1 MDRSSTRLCWPS
13 FRNMKLILDIT
24 ADSRYSF
31 DRKRVREALAKTL
44 IEQEMFKGVVKISLS
59 VVGER
64 KIRELEKKYFKE
76 DKVTDVLS
84 FPLEAAPTPAESGG
98 QEGVFPEDFDG
109 INLGDIVVCYPQA
122 KRQAIQWNR
131 IIDEEI
137 EFLACHGLLH
147 LLGIHHD

>member
-1 MDRSSTRLCWPS
+1 MV
-13 FRNMKLILDIT
+13 KLNLDIA
-24 ADSRYSF
+24 ADSRYPF
-31 DRKRVREALAKTL
+31 DRKRVKEALVKTL
-44 IEQEMFKGVVKISLS
+44 VEQGVNDGVVKISLS

-64 KIRELEKKYFKE
+64 KIKELEKKYFKE

-84 FPLEAAPTPAESGG
+84 FPLE
-98 QEGVFPEDFDG
+98 EGEEMPDDIDG
-109 INLGDIVVCYPQA
+109 LNLGDIVICYPQA

>member
-1 MDRSSTRLCWPS
+1 MY
-13 FRNMKLILDIT
+13 MKLILDIA

-31 DRKRVREALAKTL
+31 DRKRVREALIKTL
-44 IEQEMFKGVVKISLS
+44 EEQGMFNGVVKISLL

-76 DKVTDVLS
+76 DRVTDVLS
-84 FPLEAAPTPAESGG
+84 FPL
-98 QEGVFPEDFDG
+98 QEGEPAPEDFDG
-109 INLGDIVVCYPQA
+109 INLGDIVICYPQA
-122 KRQAIQWNR
+122 KRQALQWNR
-131 IIDEEI
+131 IMDEEI

>member
-1 MDRSSTRLCWPS
+1 ML
-13 FRNMKLILDIT
+13 KLDLNIA

-31 DRKRVREALAKTL
+31 DRKMVKAALLKTL
-44 IEQEMFKGVVKISLS
+44 EEQGMFNGVVKISLS
-59 VVGER
+59 VVGDR
-64 KIRELEKKYFKE
+64 KIRELELKYFKE

-84 FPLEAAPTPAESGG
+84 FPL
-98 QEGVFPEDFDG
+98 QEGEEMPDDFDG

-122 KRQAIQWNR
+122 KRQAMQWNR
-131 IIDEEI
+131 IVDEEI

>member
-1 MDRSSTRLCWPS
+1 MV
-13 FRNMKLILDIT
+13 KLDLDIA
-24 ADSRYSF
+24 ADSRYPF
-31 DRKRVREALAKTL
+31 DRKRIKNALLKTL
-44 IEQEMFKGVVKISLS
+44 EEQEITKGAVKISLS

-64 KIRELEKKYFKE
+64 KIKELEKKYFHE

-84 FPLEAAPTPAESGG
+84 FPLE
-98 QEGVFPEDFDG
+98 EGVEMPDDFDG
-109 INLGDIVVCYPQA
+109 LNLGDIVICYPQA

-131 IIDEEI
+131 VVDEEI

>member
-1 MDRSSTRLCWPS
+1 M
-13 FRNMKLILDIT
+13 NMKLLLDIA

-31 DRKRVREALAKTL
+31 DRKRVRGALEKTL
-44 IEQEMFKGVVKISLS
+44 EEQDMFKGVVKISLS

-64 KIRELEKKYFKE
+64 KIRELEKEYFKE

-84 FPLEAAPTPAESGG
+84 FPLK
-98 QEGVFPEDFDG
+98 EGEEMPEDFDG
-109 INLGDIVVCYPQA
+109 VNLGDIVICYPQA
-122 KRQAIQWNR
+122 KRQALQWNR
-131 IIDEEI
+131 VMDEEI